1 MIIIVKEGTMTKE
14 DALFLFAGTMIIV
27 SVLLTQF
34 VHPNWLWFTVFIG
47 FNMIQSVFTGF
58 CLPRIVMTKLGMKS
72 KCDEA

>member
-1 MIIIVKEGTMTKE
+1 MTKE
-14 DALFLFAGTMIIV
+14 NALFLFAGTMILV

-34 VHPNWLWFTVFIG
+34 VHPNWFWFTVFIG

-58 CLPRIVMTKLGMKS
+58 CLPGIIMTKLGMKS